1 MADVTSQGV
10 LSAVARKS
18 VAGGAAPSFEKV
30 HEEYVQATSGA
41 TYALTVASN
50 IPVGNMAIIVGTAE
64 DISSIADDSGNTWS
78 EIINYT
84 VGIDVRIWAAPITTQ
99 LNTSDNVTITWTGSS
114 FSQRQVSL
122 LEINDAS
129 AAGIT
134 ASANGFTTVSTATAT
149 TTNAPSII
157 VGASTWAGS
166 SVTATGNNS
175 TLAGTQTSGND
186 ELQAFYNVEASTGS
200 KTVGTTLS
208 TSKTTAR
215 IWANFY

>member
-30 HEEYVQATSGA
+30 HEEYAAGASGS

-50 IPVGNMAIIVGTAE
+50 IPVGNMAIIVGSAQ

-114 FSQRQVSL
+114 YSGRQVSL

-129 AAGIT
+129 TAGIT
-134 ASANGFTTVSTATAT
+134 ASAEGYTAVSTATAT

-157 VGASTWAGS
+157 VGASAWGS
-166 SVTATGNNS
+166 SGTTSVGNNS
-175 TLAGTQTSGND
+175 TLIGTQLSGAD
-186 ELQAFYNVEASTGS
+186 ELQAFYNVEASIGS

-208 TSKTTAR
+208 SAATTAR
-215 IWANFY
+215 AWANFY

>member
-1 MADVTSQGV
+1 
-10 LSAVARKS
+10 

-30 HEEYVQATSGA
+30 HEEYAAGASGS

-50 IPVGNMAIIVGTAE
+50 IPVGNMAIIVGSAQ

-99 LNTSDNVTITWTGSS
+99 LNTSDNVTITWTGSGYS
-114 FSQRQVSL
+114 GRLVSL

-129 AAGIT
+129 TAGIT
-134 ASANGFTTVSTATAT
+134 ASAEGYTAVSTATAT

-157 VGASTWAGS
+157 VGASVWGS
-166 SVTATGNNS
+166 PATTSVGNNS
-175 TLAGTQTSGND
+175 TLIGNQVSGAD
-186 ELQAFYNVEASTGS
+186 ELQAFYNVEASIGS

-208 TSKTTAR
+208 STSSTAR
-215 IWANFY
+215 AWANFY